1 MARVYVVLT
10 QWYGG
15 VSFISCKSE
24 STRFFQVQWP
34 CSGSLELVLWWLAV
48 WDLANVAD
56 QSIWVWIFLGGW
68 FGGCFCF
75 LLLFLLFIGKA
86 DIKHLSAHC
95 WCLSDIKQDFCS
107 LVN

>member
-1 MARVYVVLT
+1 MNSHRQEAATGPEKYGTNVLMARVYVVLT

-56 QSIWVWIFLGGW
+56 QSIWVWIF
-68 FGGCFCF
+68 
-75 LLLFLLFIGKA
+75 
-86 DIKHLSAHC
+86 
-95 WCLSDIKQDFCS
+95 
-107 LVN
+107 